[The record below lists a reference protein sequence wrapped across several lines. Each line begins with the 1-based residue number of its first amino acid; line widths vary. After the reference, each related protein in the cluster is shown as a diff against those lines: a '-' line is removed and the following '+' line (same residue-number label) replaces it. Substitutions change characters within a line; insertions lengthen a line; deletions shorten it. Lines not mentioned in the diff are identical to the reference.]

1 MKKIN
6 PGDQVVGLA
15 LDGETIEVHK
25 VVKVSGD
32 GVQVEATS
40 GKLSRGSL
48 RAYDENI
55 VEQIRE
61 KERQVK
67 ALRQAIRKLYE
78 KLVPLG

>member
-40 GKLSRGSL
+40 GKLSRAGL
-48 RAYDENI
+48 RTYDKDI
-55 VEQIRE
+55 VEQIKA
-61 KERQVK
+61 KEREVRELKQI
-67 ALRQAIRKLYE
+67 IRMLYE
-78 KLVPLG
+78 KLDPLG